1 MNEQPLLRPGT
12 IFEGDIVEASVY
24 IIFSID
30 HRGSP
35 VVEECFAD
43 EKLALSVLN
52 TLLERDSKI
61 PPEYRGHYYLEG
73 FPLVAYQEG

>member
-1 MNEQPLLRPGT
+1 MIANEG
-12 IFEGDIVEASVY
+12 SVY

-43 EKLALSVLN
+43 EELALTALN
-52 TLLERDSKI
+52 ILLERDSKI
-61 PPEYRGHYYLEG
+61 PPKYRGYYYLEG
-73 FPLVAYQEG
+73 FPLTT

>member
-1 MNEQPLLRPGT
+1 MIANEG
-12 IFEGDIVEASVY
+12 SVY

-43 EKLALSVLN
+43 EELVLTALN
-52 TLLERDSKI
+52 ILLERDSKI
-61 PPEYRGHYYLEG
+61 PPEYRGLYYLEG
-73 FPLVAYQEG
+73 FPLTT